1 MADQNGEVEAIK
13 GKLAGIGEEKSGF
26 RSENEKLKLTISKMT
41 HKLVKLEK
49 DDKRKKQYE
58 AIQKKIHTSIKSED
72 REKYSADLANL
83 RDIES
88 SPVKHQHSKEKHSP
102 PKKDKDSSDKKSKRS
117 KSSSSS
123 SSSSSSGSDKSK
135 KKHKSKDKHKKDKPV
150 VIKKESHFN
159 DAPGRDPMIQN
170 VSDRDYVAATLNAWN
185 ACPSIVKKQ
194 LDEQFSEIAELKS
207 KVREGELKL

>member
-41 HKLVKLEK
+41 YKLVKLEK

-58 AIQKKIHTSIKSED
+58 AIQKKIHTSIKTED
-72 REKYSADLANL
+72 REKYTADLANL

-123 SSSSSSGSDKSK
+123 SSSSSGGSDKSK
-135 KKHKSKDKHKKDKPV
+135 KKHKKDKPV

-159 DAPGRDPMIQN
+159 DEPGRDPMIQN